1 MCRNRY
7 SNPGVARAGATMYMS
22 LSLIKWK
29 SSSRKKK
36 FKKKQ
41 QQQQNQVYFLITTA
55 IFQARTLDRHFHHQ
69 CSHLDKGLVFSGAV
83 CQESQ
88 SWQQETAGALD
99 PWAAATCTD
108 GTGNTFRCA
117 RCRWEKLRLWLTLR
131 DPRDVFSSQHR
142 PSLPCMLQSFSYSP
156 PCLLSLCMQLPLLVP
171 CPELFHCC
179 LGPVITENNYH
190 NLRNQ
195 NFKHKWI
202 SIDAL
207 VSFLLSLCVQ
217 LPQCCHQF

>member
-1 MCRNRY
+1 MNSKRSLETWTLSADAKKPERCWDGSNLYICAYKSKDFLRMCCNRY
-7 SNPGVARAGATMYMS
+7 SNPGVARARATMCMS

-29 SSSRKKK
+29 SSSRQKKL
-36 FKKKQ
+36 KKN

-83 CQESQ
+83 CQESH

-117 RCRWEKLRLWLTLR
+117 RCRWEKLRLWLMLW

-142 PSLPCMLQSFSYSP
+142 PSLPCMLQSFFYSAASP
-156 PCLLSLCMQLPLLVP
+156 
-171 CPELFHCC
+171 
-179 LGPVITENNYH
+179 I
-190 NLRNQ
+190 
-195 NFKHKWI
+195 
-202 SIDAL
+202 
-207 VSFLLSLCVQ
+207 
-217 LPQCCHQF
+217 